1 MIRNCSGKA
10 SHSKYLRLIA
20 GLAILAILIVSVDR
34 DALVSQLTHLNADYL
49 LYGAA
54 CIIAATLLGSFNA
67 YLVVAID
74 STVSYS
80 KFLACYWFS
89 WALGLVVP
97 GQVGDVASLTLLLK
111 RAGLDWSKIMARAVL
126 DKFISFFVMALLAG
140 LALFR
145 YSAMVEIETGAVAW
159 IAATAVVLTAAA
171 YYLARKI
178 LATHKVAWVDKIR
191 SSFKDLAGFVRKRP
205 ALVAINFFGTTLKI
219 LLIGTAYWYVFL
231 AGGAENPPWFEVILL
246 VTVSS
251 LVAYIP
257 ISFNGLGTVEVT
269 GILLF
274 SFLGLGQELVLSSY
288 LVLRVT
294 VLAIA
299 WVPSLLILA
308 FSGKG
313 SR

>member
-1 MIRNCSGKA
+1 M
-10 SHSKYLRLIA
+10 HLR
-20 GLAILAILIVSVDR
+20 
-34 DALVSQLTHLNADYL
+34 TDYL
-49 LYGAA
+49 IHGAL
-54 CIIAATLLGSFNA
+54 CIIVATLLGSLNA

-74 STVSYS
+74 SAVSYS

-97 GQVGDVASLTLLLK
+97 GQVGDVASLTVLLK

-126 DKFISFFVMALLAG
+126 DKFISFFVMAMLAG
-140 LALFR
+140 LALLR
-145 YSAMVEIETGAVAW
+145 YSAMVEIETASIAW
-159 IAATAVVLTAAA
+159 IAGAGAVLAAGA
-171 YYLARKI
+171 YYLARKL
-178 LATHKVAWVDKIR
+178 LADHNVAWVDKVR
-191 SSFKDLAGFVRKRP
+191 VGFTDLAGFVSRRP
-205 ALVAINFFGTTLKI
+205 GLVAINLVGTTLKI

-231 AGGAENPPWFEVILL
+231 AGGAQNPPWFEVILL

-269 GILLF
+269 GVLLF

-288 LVLRVT
+288 LVLRVM
-294 VLAIA
+294 VLGIA
-299 WVPSLLILA
+299 WLPSLLIVA
-308 FSGKG
+308 FSGKS